1 MRALAKRILVADDDA
16 ILISMMK
23 FNLEKKG
30 YTLIAARDGEEALKK
45 ARRLKPDL
53 VILDV
58 MMPKLDGD
66 QVAAMLK
73 SGPATK
79 HIPIFMLTNLIPE
92 RGARSAA
99 MENAFCKPV
108 DFEKLFSQIKRVLG
122 E

>member
-66 QVAAMLK
+66 QVAAMLR
-73 SGPATK
+73 SGPTTK
-79 HIPIFMLTNLIPE
+79 NIPIFMLTSLIPE
-92 RGARSAA
+92 KGTRSVP

-108 DFEKLFSQIKRVLG
+108 DFEKLFLKIKRVLG